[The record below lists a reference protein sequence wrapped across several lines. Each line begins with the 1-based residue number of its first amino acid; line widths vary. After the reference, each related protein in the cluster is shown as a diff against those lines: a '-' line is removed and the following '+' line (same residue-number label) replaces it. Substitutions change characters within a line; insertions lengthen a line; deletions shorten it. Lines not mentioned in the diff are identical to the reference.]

1 MFDNV
6 YLNSLLII
14 LAVFILTGGIIFLYD
29 FLVNKN
35 KLIKPWD
42 INLREYSL
50 YIKYSYKTKKFTIE
64 GFQKLELEG
73 IEKLKEYIQ
82 TEEFHSSVLEAKK
95 SEHGTFRYAVKY
107 SHYEIQYMFTI
118 KDTTSSSVIL
128 KCDVLN
134 QDRKD
139 SIYLKTLDDLKME
152 HSMAKNKKAGFFY
165 VNIKDFNALN
175 QRYGRVYG
183 DYILEILRNRLN
195 SIHKY
200 KCSAAYVGSAQ
211 YAVYVNKKF
220 SKRSAIKFANYIVK
234 VLTKPVDEKYLMF
247 DISVGIGVCI
257 GEYTD
262 FNDFV
267 KNSYVA
273 GDYAKHRANYNII
286 LYTNAME
293 SEDNLVITCQ
303 REVDKI
309 VNQGKIE
316 FNYCPVYNPK
326 KNKYIGYISNPMFK
340 NMLIDLNRVKQSAVQ
355 MDKADQLMTTIYRKQ
370 FLTFIKRRPSKLS
383 RLVINA
389 RLEDLSSLIEVYFSE
404 RSFQECKVILCLDV
418 KKGYEMINKFSNI
431 SSNISRLLNGGVELA
446 TIINHNNM
454 YEYDY
459 VLRISDYLVLD
470 REVLNS
476 TKSNTIEDRLLHM
489 VELAKNYNLSLF
501 AIDVDEYLEFEK
513 LLKYKTEYISGR
525 YLGDSAST
533 PTEIEYT
540 RTRLLSKIIKDAQKI
555 KK

>member
-35 KLIKPWD
+35 KLIKPWE

-64 GFQKLELEG
+64 GVQEFDFEG
-73 IEKLKEYIQ
+73 IEKLKEYIR
-82 TEEFHSSVLEAKK
+82 TDEFHESVLTAKK
-95 SEHGTFRYAVKY
+95 SEHQTFTYVVKY

-118 KDTTSSSVIL
+118 KDSTTSSAIL

-139 SIYLKTLDDLKME
+139 SIYLKTIDDLKME
-152 HSMAKNKKAGFFY
+152 HSMAKSKRAGFFY

-211 YAVYVNKKF
+211 YAVYVNRKF
-220 SKRSAIKFANYIVK
+220 TKRSAIKFARHIVK

-247 DISVGIGVCI
+247 DIAVGIGVCI
-257 GEYTD
+257 GEYED
-262 FNDFV
+262 LNDFV

-273 GDYAKHRANYNII
+273 ADYAKHRSSYNII
-286 LYTNAME
+286 LYTSAME

-309 VNQGKIE
+309 VNSGKIE

-326 KNKYIGYISNPMFK
+326 KNKYVGYISNPIFK

-418 KKGYEMINKFSNI
+418 KKGYEMINKFSNL

-446 TIINHNNM
+446 TIINPNNM

-470 REVLNS
+470 REVLDF
-476 TKSNTIEDRLLHM
+476 TKINTIEDRLLHM
-489 VELAKNYNLSLF
+489 VELSKNYNLSLF
-501 AIDVDEYLEFEK
+501 AIEVDENLDFEK

-540 RTRLLSKIIKDAQKI
+540 RTRLLSKIIKDAQKL